1 MSSTFSPRKVH
12 LVGSRIRELRKRRRL
27 TQTELS
33 EKIGVAQS
41 DLSRMEQGEYK
52 VGLDT
57 LFKILQVFDL
67 KMSEFFGETEEPS
80 AEEERQ
86 LLAAFQALPEG
97 SRREVLDFARF
108 KHYTRAIFSGL
119 PTVVFAT
126 VVRDVVISRP
136 DLSGLYHVGAKPIAK
151 FDLLK
156 LIANVYGKSIDIVPE
171 DKLVLDRSLDA
182 TRFQA
187 ATGYVAPEWPE
198 LIRLMHAYK

>member
-1 MSSTFSPRKVH
+1 MSSTLSPRKVH

-80 AEEERQ
+80 AEEERH
-86 LLAAFQALPEG
+86 LVDAFQTLPEEAP
-97 SRREVLDFARF
+97 REVLEFARF
-108 KHYTRAIFSGL
+108 SQ
-119 PTVVFAT
+119 
-126 VVRDVVISRP
+126 S
-136 DLSGLYHVGAKPIAK
+136 
-151 FDLLK
+151 
-156 LIANVYGKSIDIVPE
+156 
-171 DKLVLDRSLDA
+171 
-182 TRFQA
+182 QA
-187 ATGYVAPEWPE
+187 AAATAGPPDPPSDEE
-198 LIRLMHAYK
+198 KL